1 MRDLQQND
9 CSVLFKS
16 VKAKKDMGRRRL
28 RKDNNSLHCGII
40 LDGILQEEKGTTE
53 DEMAGWYHQLDGHEF
68 E

>member
-40 LDGILQEEKGTTE
+40 LDGILQEEKDISVKNGE
-53 DEMAGWYHQLDGHEF
+53 IQRRSIV
-68 E
+68 